1 MAEKSGKM
9 SDEPEDKMV
18 GGSDNMAE
26 RSEWK
31 TEVEWQGKITE
42 KYILLKLKILND
54 SKNKII

>member
-42 KYILLKLKILND
+42 KYILLKLKIL
-54 SKNKII
+54 K

>member
-9 SDEPEDKMV
+9 SDEPEDKMA
-18 GGSDNMAE
+18 GGSDTMAE

-42 KYILLKLKILND
+42 K
-54 SKNKII
+54 